1 MKRVLAD
8 LFFLAAACSATL
20 LVFIVLI
27 VCFEVPNTVGLNR
40 SALLRIC
47 SSAIDFAIRNK
58 ETVLWAGLLAL
69 LAIPIIMKLL
79 MRGPRLHGHLNTAVH
94 RLQRVIR
101 LR

>member
-20 LVFIVLI
+20 LAFIVLI
-27 VCFEVPNTVGLNR
+27 VCFEVPNTVGLDR
-40 SALLRIC
+40 LALLRIYW
-47 SSAIDFAIRNK
+47 SAIDFAIRNK

-69 LAIPIIMKLL
+69 LAIPITMKLL
-79 MRGPRLHGHLNTAVH
+79 VHRPRLRGHLNTAVH
-94 RLQRVIR
+94 RVQRVIR